1 MQLLGDVEQVVGNLL
16 ILLLQVIIHLSDSM
30 NRHTDPVVNIP
41 VGNAL
46 GQFGQFL
53 SSLPLQLLADA
64 AFSDFSRIRWIS
76 DAAPVYP
83 VPL

>member
-1 MQLLGDVEQVVGNLL
+1 MKQVAGNLPV
-16 ILLLQVIIHLSDSM
+16 LLFQIVIHLGYPM
-30 NRHTDPVVNIP
+30 NLHTDAFVDIP

>member
-1 MQLLGDVEQVVGNLL
+1 MEQIAGSLL
-16 ILLLQVIIHLSDSM
+16 ILLLQVIVYLGNPVDC
-30 NRHTDPVVNIP
+30 HTDPIVDIAI
-41 VGNAL
+41 GNAL